1 MKARQI
7 PQNDIDAKSHAYQAN
22 MQEMADIL
30 RKALNRAVMQAKADI
45 SSLLRTYAYKE
56 GMSTAEARIWLSIPA
71 DQRTTSDL
79 IRMARE
85 MGRED
90 LVDDISRKAYAFRYS
105 RQESLLA
112 VLELA
117 KTKTASLLAK
127 RLAPTIES
135 TIMEAHGR
143 AVFEFS
149 KSVNVGFNF
158 SKIPQERISDILR
171 SELSQTKTLTYVG
184 GIIKQIKT
192 ELITGIILGKST
204 KAIGNAIQSTT
215 GTAGWRA
222 RAIARTAMT
231 EVSKESEKRVMRD
244 LGVKRYRYRATL
256 DERTCPVCGKL
267 DGTTHNL
274 DDEQAGKNS
283 PPMHMNC
290 RCTVSVVVSDKV
302 RRNAERIARDS
313 EGRNIRVP
321 ATMTYEEWKRAF
333 VD

>member
-1 MKARQI
+1 MRQI
-7 PQNDIDAKSHAYQAN
+7 PQSDIDAKSHAYQSR

-30 RKALNRAVMQAKADI
+30 RKALDNAVRQVRTDI

-56 GMSTAEARIWLSIPA
+56 GMTTAEARIWLSIPA

-90 LVDDISRKAYAFRYS
+90 LVEDISRKAYAFRYS
-105 RQESLLA
+105 RQESMLA

-117 KTKTASLLAK
+117 QTKTASLLSK
-127 RLAPTIES
+127 RLAPTVES
-135 TIMEAHGR
+135 TILEAHGR

-158 SKIPQERISDILR
+158 SKIPQERISDILK
-171 SELSQTKTLTYVG
+171 SELSQTKTLTYVK
-184 GIIKQIKT
+184 GIINQIKT
-192 ELITGIILGKST
+192 ELITGITLGKST
-204 KAIGNAIQSTT
+204 KAIGNAIQSTA
-215 GTAGWRA
+215 GTTGWRA

-231 EVSKESEKRVMRD
+231 EVSKESEKRVMQD

-256 DERTCPVCGKL
+256 DERTCPVCGRL

-274 DDEQAGKNS
+274 DDEKAGINS

-302 RRNAERIARDS
+302 RRNAERIARDKD
-313 EGRNIRVP
+313 GHNIRVP

-333 VD
+333 IE

>member
-1 MKARQI
+1 MRARQI
-7 PQNDIDAKSHAYQAN
+7 PQSDIDAKSHAYQSR

-30 RKALNRAVMQAKADI
+30 RRALDNAVRQAKMDLT
-45 SSLLRTYAYKE
+45 SLLRTYAYKE
-56 GMSTAEARIWLSIPA
+56 GMTTAEARIWLSIPA

-105 RQESLLA
+105 RQESMLA
-112 VLELA
+112 VLELVQ
-117 KTKTASLLAK
+117 TKTASLLAK
-127 RLAPTIES
+127 KLAPTIES
-135 TIMEAHGR
+135 TILEAHGR

-158 SKIPQERISDILR
+158 SKIPQERISDILK
-171 SELSQTKTLTYVG
+171 SELSQTRTLEYIG
-184 GIIKQIKT
+184 GIIKQVKT

-204 KAIGNAIQSTT
+204 KEIGNAIQSTT

-231 EVSKESEKRVMRD
+231 EVSKESEKRVMQD

-274 DDEQAGKNS
+274 DDEQAGVNS

-302 RRNAERIARDS
+302 RRNAERAARDRD
-313 EGRNIRVP
+313 GRNIRVP
-321 ATMTYEEWKRAF
+321 ATMTYEEWKKAF